1 VATVLAAHLDGNG
14 YPGANFRELLYFVNV
29 DRQPQTL
36 TLDADKGKAWV
47 LHPVHAAGA
56 DRRPANEASVE
67 PASGRFVVPARSAVV
82 YVVN

>member
-1 VATVLAAHLDGNG
+1 MLAAHLDGNG

-29 DRQPQTL
+29 DKLPQTL

-47 LHPVHAAGA
+47 LHPVHATGA
-56 DRRPANEASVE
+56 DRRPANDARYE
-67 PASGRFVVPARSAVV
+67 PATGSFVIPPRSAVV